1 MILVHKLKLT
11 SRIILYKRSV
21 FPAITVLIA
30 MSEKEWKPFSSF
42 HHFQTHLY
50 TNPPL
55 STFGSTLARL
65 PVPNRSASQ
74 LGCRPDIWWSPVP
87 TMVASSS
94 IFFMPGGFQKRPR
107 VADDAPPLS
116 PPPHPPCVSL
126 PFFQRNGANVQPC
139 GQLTGR
145 LGPYANLMTAETIVS
160 SARCR
165 KCVVR
170 RCTYSNPDLCWIID
184 DQQGQG
190 LLLVLPCGTLQG
202 SALHV
207 HS

>member
-1 MILVHKLKLT
+1 MFLIYYAECIFHILAPVLFIFFFVSSLP
-11 SRIILYKRSV
+11 SFSASSVPEPSSVILS
-21 FPAITVLIA
+21 L
-30 MSEKEWKPFSSF
+30 
-42 HHFQTHLY
+42 L
-50 TNPPL
+50 
-55 STFGSTLARL
+55 FGSKLAWL
-65 PVPNRSASQ
+65 PVPNRSVSQ
-74 LGCRPDIWWSPVP
+74 LGCRPDAWWSPIP

-94 IFFMPGGFQKRPR
+94 IFLMPGGSQNRPR
-107 VADDAPPLS
+107 VVDDAPPLS
-116 PPPHPPCVSL
+116 PPPPNRPRVSL

-190 LLLVLPCGTLQG
+190 LLLVLPCGALQG

>member
-1 MILVHKLKLT
+1 MSWLL
-11 SRIILYKRSV
+11 
-21 FPAITVLIA
+21 FPCHCFD
-30 MSEKEWKPFSSF
+30 SHEWKRVKTVFILPSFSDSSVHESSF
-42 HHFQTHLY
+42 VNVWLNAGTA
-50 TNPPL
+50 
-55 STFGSTLARL
+55 ARSQQVSQPAGL
-65 PVPNRSASQ
+65 PSWYLMVS
-74 LGCRPDIWWSPVP
+74 VP

>member
-1 MILVHKLKLT
+1 MFLIYYAECIFHILAPVLFICFRFRP
-11 SRIILYKRSV
+11 SIILRLICTRTLLRHSESNVWLKAGMAARSQQV
-21 FPAITVLIA
+21 SQPAGLSAWCLMVSNTHNGGVQLYFPHARWF
-30 MSEKEWKPFSSF
+30 SEETQSGWCCTATFSSPP
-42 HHFQTHLY
+42 
-50 TNPPL
+50 NPP
-55 STFGSTLARL
+55 R
-65 PVPNRSASQ
+65 
-74 LGCRPDIWWSPVP
+74 
-87 TMVASSS
+87 
-94 IFFMPGGFQKRPR
+94 
-107 VADDAPPLS
+107 
-116 PPPHPPCVSL
+116 VSL

-145 LGPYANLMTAETIVS
+145 PGPYANLMTAETIVS

-190 LLLVLPCGTLQG
+190 LLLVLPCGALQG

>member
-1 MILVHKLKLT
+1 MSWLL
-11 SRIILYKRSV
+11 
-21 FPAITVLIA
+21 FPCHCFD
-30 MSEKEWKPFSSF
+30 SHEWKRVKTVFILPSFSDSSVHESSF
-42 HHFQTHLY
+42 VNVWLNAGTAARSQQVSQPAGLPSWYLMVSCTHNGGVQLHFLHARWFSEETQSGWRCTA
-50 TNPPL
+50 
-55 STFGSTLARL
+55 TF
-65 PVPNRSASQ
+65 
-74 LGCRPDIWWSPVP
+74 P
-87 TMVASSS
+87 T
-94 IFFMPGGFQKRPR
+94 
-107 VADDAPPLS
+107 
-116 PPPHPPCVSL
+116 PHPPCVSL